1 MVVNFYLRYLFNN
14 RWIEKPKDLRN
25 SLWPRLHRS
34 TTTQVDSK
42 QSRLGISDLDLT
54 QYTTYVHRIQPEA
67 ERGLARPRRDIQINR
82 YLFLRK
88 FVNTAVTCD
97 CLSTIFLIYSTRFET
112 QLLSRSF
119 TFPWKFLYSLYLT
132 R

>member
-42 QSRLGISDLDLT
+42 QSRLGISDQHVSMFVSVNFTSVNFRAGYICMGIILIILSF
-54 QYTTYVHRIQPEA
+54 V
-67 ERGLARPRRDIQINR
+67 R
-82 YLFLRK
+82 Y
-88 FVNTAVTCD
+88 
-97 CLSTIFLIYSTRFET
+97 
-112 QLLSRSF
+112 
-119 TFPWKFLYSLYLT
+119 
-132 R
+132 